1 VSYGTQ
7 ANEEALRWI
16 VQNVAVLAATTY
28 SASDPN
34 AAASYSALNQRVN
47 SALSVP
53 AGTQSIDDIE
63 ASLASAQTAMT
74 AATSRHQQT
83 SNTLTNLLQSIE
95 GVDTT
100 EIGTQILSLQ
110 TSLSASLSTT
120 ARLAQLNLINYLAP
134 ATR

>member
-1 VSYGTQ
+1 
-7 ANEEALRWI
+7 
-16 VQNVAVLAATTY
+16 
-28 SASDPN
+28 
-34 AAASYSALNQRVN
+34 
-47 SALSVP
+47 
-53 AGTQSIDDIE
+53 
-63 ASLASAQTAMT
+63 MT

-134 ATR
+134 AT